1 MRNYLYSE
9 YWSRNTKIDVG
20 DGFPVPR
27 RKAFYNKQMSL
38 FSSDKPV
45 EIGTFCFCD
54 ILVHRKSLRDSGRA
68 PRPLQK
74 IAVILCVANGRI

>member
-45 EIGTFCFCD
+45 ENRDILFCD
-54 ILVHRKSLRDSGRA
+54 ILENRFAIRDGQPVPYRKL
-68 PRPLQK
+68 P
-74 IAVILCVANGRI
+74 